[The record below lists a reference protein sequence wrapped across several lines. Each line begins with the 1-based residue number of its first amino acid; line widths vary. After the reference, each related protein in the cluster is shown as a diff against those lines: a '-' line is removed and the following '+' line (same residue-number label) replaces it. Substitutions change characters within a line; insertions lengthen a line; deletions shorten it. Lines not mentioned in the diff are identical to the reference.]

1 MEYQK
6 KEKKERKI
14 TSYLEKN
21 DYVSGKLKLNLIP
34 LCKYKVS

>member
-14 TSYLEKN
+14 TCYLEKS
-21 DYVSGKLKLNLIP
+21 DYVFGKLKLNLIHP
-34 LCKYKVS
+34 IV

>member
-21 DYVSGKLKLNLIP
+21 DYVFGKLKLNLIP